1 MNVVSYDGC
10 AEFHAKDAESFV
22 QFMES
27 IYSSKELVGTLPIP
41 PSPRVRGVLERHWS

>member
-22 QFMES
+22 NFMEN
-27 IYSSKELVGTLPIP
+27 IYNSKELVGMFSLQTSKIT
-41 PSPRVRGVLERHWS
+41 SIFQT